1 MRYFDLRNKKR
12 GRGGKP
18 SPKECGHQ
26 SKTIV
31 CVASGFYPDHVSFS
45 WTDKEGEV
53 SSGVATD
60 SEAVLEE
67 GKTYVM
73 SSRLRVSAEEW
84 NNPDNEFT
92 CTVRFFD
99 GDKTVPYSASVKGIE
114 GNNLILHLLE
124 KQTHCFYGAFVA
136 FLLLK
141 FQVSSSLNPLL

>member
-31 CVASGFYPDHVSFS
+31 CVAVDSTRIMSASPGPQ
-45 WTDKEGEV
+45 EGEV

-99 GDKTVPYSASVKGIE
+99 GDKTVLTLQYLKVTQSAKLTYSVFIVKS
-114 GNNLILHLLE
+114 
-124 KQTHCFYGAFVA
+124 CFYGAFVA